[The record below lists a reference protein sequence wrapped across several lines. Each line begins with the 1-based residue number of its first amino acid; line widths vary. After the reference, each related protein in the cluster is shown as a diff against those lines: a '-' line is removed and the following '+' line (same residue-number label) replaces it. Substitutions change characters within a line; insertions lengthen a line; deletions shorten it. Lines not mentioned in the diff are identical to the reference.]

1 MHIMWIDRT
10 ALSLTIKSKVENK
23 KTILFCYFVNIMLEL
38 SLLPV
43 SCKIY
48 TFVTGLNIN
57 TRFIKRIQNL
67 KKSPFI

>member
-23 KTILFCYFVNIMLEL
+23 KTILFCYFVNIIEL

-43 SCKIY
+43 SCKIH

>member
-1 MHIMWIDRT
+1 MYIMWIDRT

-43 SCKIY
+43 SCKIH

-67 KKSPFI
+67 KKSHFI